1 MPTLI
6 QVLFTKITFKNVKL
20 LKINFIYKKVSPK
33 EDIVTQEYAST
44 NEYYSQCYSV
54 FMEQIVVSLG
64 VMTMGNKKIIFAQ
77 FSKIVYSYDP
87 ETMKKLGIF
96 EKECKDVKY
105 LPIFSIVSKLNIV
118 SVCEVMKLVTNR
130 VWISMLKW
138 YIWTSSSSSQ
148 SVLTDLMQIL
158 IVMTPHLLRL
168 NSRHESRSIL

>member
-1 MPTLI
+1 
-6 QVLFTKITFKNVKL
+6 
-20 LKINFIYKKVSPK
+20 
-33 EDIVTQEYAST
+33 
-44 NEYYSQCYSV
+44 
-54 FMEQIVVSLG
+54 MEQIVVSLG

-138 YIWTSSSSSQ
+138 YIWTSSSSSFD
-148 SVLTDLMQIL
+148 DLPPPSQF
-158 IVMTPHLLRL
+158 
-168 NSRHESRSIL
+168 